1 MSRIGQFGR
10 VAAGRQRYKA
20 RSRRGRGFWRHPV
33 QPLSLIVAVAAIAY
47 AGSYI
52 VAPEDFL
59 ATAPRT
65 QTIGA
70 PISAHFE
77 LCGAG
82 TRVTCVVDGDTV
94 WIKGDKIRIADIDTP
109 EVFSPKCAAERQ
121 RGEEATRR
129 LQQLLNAGPIE
140 LARYDSRD
148 TDVYDRTL
156 RVIQRD
162 GQSLGAVLVAEGLA
176 RRWDG
181 ARRGWC

>member
-1 MSRIGQFGR
+1 MSRIVQFGR
-10 VAAGRQRYKA
+10 AATGRQRYKS
-20 RSRRGRGFWRHPV
+20 RPRRGWGFWRHPG
-33 QPLSLIVAVAAIAY
+33 QPISLIIAVAAIAY

-52 VAPEDFL
+52 VAPEDVFS
-59 ATAPRT
+59 TAPQP

-70 PISAHFE
+70 PISVHFD

-82 TRVTCVVDGDTV
+82 RRVTCVVDGDTV

-109 EVFSPKCAAERQ
+109 EVFSPKCPAEKQ
-121 RGEEATRR
+121 RGDKATRR

-140 LARYDSRD
+140 LARFGNRDS
-148 TDVYDRTL
+148 DVYDRTL

-176 RRWDG
+176 RNWDG
-181 ARRGWC
+181 ARHGWC